1 MRRILFFLVLI
12 IILALTNASVASGQD
27 RLLVHMVQPGDT
39 WAALAWRY
47 HLEPGELAQLSRRM
61 NRQRQPAVGAT
72 LLLPDKGEERFGR
85 IERTYGGL
93 LELSARYGLS
103 PWVLAI
109 SNGVGHPFRPLL
121 YRPVFIPGGG
131 APPRDLPIGFH
142 TLELSQQP
150 AHPGEGVAIRAT
162 TSPSL
167 TVSATLDDIPLAAL
181 SQNGRLVG
189 LVGTGAFFGSGAP
202 ELTVIPSGGPLWS
215 PPWRFDDREWD
226 YEQITLTGSAAAIDS
241 ASIAAEYERL
251 SALWSQVETGPLWEG
266 AFQFPIATFL
276 EISSR
281 YGSRRSYNG
290 GPYRSYHEGVDFSA
304 YGGTAVTAA
313 AAGRV
318 VLAEQL
324 YVRGNAVIIDHGLGV
339 YTGYYHMSNLLVS
352 QGQFVHGGDPIGTV
366 GSTGLSTGNH
376 LHWDLLVGG
385 IWVDA
390 AAWQSEGMACWILE
404 GLGRAC
410 DS

>member
-1 MRRILFFLVLI
+1 MRRVLFLLLLAFVPALVNVST
-12 IILALTNASVASGQD
+12 ATGQE

-39 WAALAWRY
+39 WTALAWRY
-47 HLEPGELAQLSRRM
+47 NLGPVELAQASRRM
-61 NRQRQPAVGAT
+61 NRQRQPAAGTT

-93 LELSARYGLS
+93 LELSLRYGLS
-103 PWVLAI
+103 PWALAV
-109 SNGVGHPFRPLL
+109 SNGVKHPFRPLL
-121 YRPVFIPGGG
+121 YRPVFIPGGS

-142 TLELSQQP
+142 TLELSQLP

-167 TVSATLDDIPLAAL
+167 TVSVTLDDIPLATL
-181 SQNGRLVG
+181 SQNGHLVG
-189 LVGTGAFFGSGAP
+189 VAGTGAFFSSGAP
-202 ELTVIPSGGPLWS
+202 ELTVIPAGGPLW
-215 PPWRFDDREWD
+215 PQPWRFDDRDWD
-226 YEQITLTGSAAAIDS
+226 FEQITLTGSAAAIDS

-251 SALWSQVETGPLWEG
+251 SALWAQVETGPLWEG
-266 AFQFPIATFL
+266 AFQFPITSYL
-276 EISSR
+276 EISSH
-281 YGSRRSYNG
+281 YGARRSYNG

-324 YVRGNAVIIDHGLGV
+324 YVRGNAVIIDHGVGV
-339 YTGYYHMSNLLVS
+339 YTGYYHLSNLLVS
-352 QGQFVHGGDPIGTV
+352 QGQFVNGGDPIGAV

-385 IWVDA
+385 VWVDA
-390 AAWQSEGMACWILE
+390 AAWRAEGTACWILE
-404 GLGRAC
+404 GLGLVC